1 MFCYSRQLDMHVPG
15 SCELQPQANSSKHM
29 VLLGSHCAFRGFGQ
43 RRGLGL
49 LQTSEGKLGPQEF
62 NVLGSRMKGWG
73 WDRIKV

>member
-1 MFCYSRQLDMHVPG
+1 MFCKSRQLDMFVPG
-15 SCELQPQANSSKHM
+15 SCELQPQGNNSNHV
-29 VLLGSHCAFRGFGQ
+29 VLLGSCRALRGSGQ

-62 NVLGSRMKGWG
+62 NVLGSRMKRWG